1 MPNCLDVCFAPI
13 DRKRIHL
20 KHREKVILIRET
32 AAKQKNDF
40 HNQCYHFH
48 PYKKRKTNL
57 QLQDHNNVNDCFSG
71 EQERAWESSRATLFT
86 CQRAR
91 RGDNDD
97 DVDCNDDDD
106 VNDDNTTNFYQFDD
120 DNGKRF
126 NFIMMT

>member
-1 MPNCLDVCFAPI
+1 M
-13 DRKRIHL
+13 
-20 KHREKVILIRET
+20 
-32 AAKQKNDF
+32 
-40 HNQCYHFH
+40 
-48 PYKKRKTNL
+48 
-57 QLQDHNNVNDCFSG
+57 
-71 EQERAWESSRATLFT
+71 FT